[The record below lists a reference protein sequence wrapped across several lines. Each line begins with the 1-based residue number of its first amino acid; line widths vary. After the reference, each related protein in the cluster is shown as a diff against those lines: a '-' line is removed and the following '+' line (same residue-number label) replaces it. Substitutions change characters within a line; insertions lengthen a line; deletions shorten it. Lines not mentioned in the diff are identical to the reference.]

1 MKKNASI
8 KPDISFYYG
17 LPNQSAAGYFAFK
30 KYISAGKNLLY
41 LTAQDPELFEN
52 ALEEF
57 TSAQAVSLI
66 CFPEQKTGQMA
77 ALHALLSSGKKP
89 FALCAQYADWAAPLP
104 APQDFKANTFTVKR
118 GDTLRRGDLLD
129 ILQHR
134 GYTRED
140 YTEIPGQYA
149 VRGSVVDIF
158 PPGQNR
164 PLRLYFAGNRVETI
178 SSFDIDT
185 QNTKERKDEAVIV
198 PLAFEREPATLA
210 DYVQEAQYIFDE
222 PPQDF
227 DFTQYPGAA
236 VLTQLP
242 THTGANCNLKANIE
256 FNANFKLL
264 DAEAAS
270 LQRQGIQVT
279 ITCLNR
285 GELDRLSELMQ
296 DYEHLKNLPVKISPL
311 TQGFYSPDEKFAL
324 ITSSEILNRRYRA
337 SSVLK
342 HFDVQGAQKVRFK
355 ELRPGDYVV
364 HQNHGIGKYLGLEIM
379 DKEENPT
386 DCLII
391 EYRRGS
397 KLYVPMYDFKRVQKY
412 IGAGGKAPALSALG
426 GITWKEVKKRVK
438 EEAQK
443 TAKEILHMEALRQA
457 AGGEALPGDPRIEEE
472 FADSFPYVQ
481 TLGQTQAIEDVLR
494 DLSRNR
500 PMDRV
505 LVGDVGFGKTE
516 VAMRAA
522 LHTVMSGKQVM
533 MLAPTT
539 ILVDQHCKTFRK
551 RMAGFPVNIQM
562 LCRFQT
568 KREQKEIIQQIKDGV
583 CDIIIGTHRLLSKDI
598 GFKDLGLV
606 IIDEEH
612 RFGVKQKEKIKAKS
626 AGVHTLMLSATPIP
640 RTLNQSL
647 SALRDISLIDTPP
660 RGRTPIKTVVTA
672 WNNELAAAAITQEL
686 ARGGQIYY
694 VYNSVQSMESRYL
707 FLKRLVPQARICMAH
722 GQMKESDLEQ
732 TLWDFNN
739 GKYDILLAST
749 IIESGLDISNANTLI
764 VENAQNFGLAQLYQ
778 LRGRIGRGDKKA
790 YCYLFHPD
798 WLLRQTPA
806 PQENTYAQLLAMP
819 YKAPQ
824 EKDPTE
830 EAKKRLAALM
840 EFSDLGSGFKL
851 ALRDMEIRGAGELL
865 GVKQHGYVNEVGLSL
880 YCDLVANEVKK
891 LKGEPVKRQIRA
903 TVNLPLAAYI
913 PPDYLPDDSER
924 LKYYK
929 ELMSADEQRAQTI
942 LDKLADLAGP
952 VPPELQNLNRV
963 LQLSRRAGLIK
974 IYHVEFAYGAL
985 DLLFTNDFKMPP
997 DLPSRVLEKYGPQ
1010 VQFIKSR
1017 NGDGIRIRLS
1027 KEADPV
1033 TETER
1038 AISFFEN
1045 LLLSQNAIV

>member
-1 MKKNASI
+1 MTQKS
-8 KPDISFYYG
+8 PDVSFFYG
-17 LPNQSAAGYFAFK
+17 LPNQSAAGYFAAK
-30 KYISAGKNLLY
+30 KYLSENKNVLY
-41 LTAQDPELFEN
+41 LTADDPDGFAA

-57 TSAQAVSLI
+57 APGANILS
-66 CFPEQKTGQMA
+66 FPEQKTGQMA
-77 ALHALLSSGKKP
+77 ALHALLKGP
-89 FALCAQYADWAAPLP
+89 RPYAVAAQYADWGAPLP
-104 APQDFKANTFTVKR
+104 APQDFLSHTFTVKR
-118 GDTLRRGDLLD
+118 GDALRRADLID
-129 ILQHR
+129 ILLR
-134 GYTRED
+134 LGYARED
-140 YTEIPGQYA
+140 YTEIPGQFA
-149 VRGSVVDIF
+149 VRGSVVDLF
-158 PPGQNR
+158 VPGQTR

-178 SSFDIDT
+178 SLFDIDT
-185 QNTKERKDEAVIV
+185 QNTQSRADEAVIL
-198 PLAFEREPATLA
+198 PLKFDQEPAALA
-210 DYVQEAQYIFDE
+210 DYVKDAQYVFDE
-222 PPQDF
+222 PPKDF

-236 VLTQLP
+236 VLTLLP
-242 THTGANCNLKANIE
+242 THQGVNCNLKANIG
-256 FNANFKLL
+256 FNANFNLL

-270 LQRQGIQVT
+270 LQKQGMQVT
-279 ITCLNR
+279 VTCLNR

-296 DYEHLKNLPVKISPL
+296 DYQHLKNLPLKISPV

-324 ITSSEILNRRYRA
+324 ITSAEILNRRYRA

-342 HFDVQGAQKVRFK
+342 NFDVQGAQKVRFK

-426 GITWKEVKKRVK
+426 GAAWKDVKKRVK

-443 TAKEILHMEALRQA
+443 TAKEILRLEALRQA
-457 AGGEALPGDPRIEEE
+457 AGGAALSGDARIEEE
-472 FADSFPYVQ
+472 FADSFPFVQ
-481 TLGQTQAIEDVLR
+481 TPGQTQAIEDVLR

-500 PMDRV
+500 SMDRV

-516 VAMRAA
+516 VAMRGA
-522 LHTVMSGKQVM
+522 LHAAMSGKQVM
-533 MLAPTT
+533 MVVPTT
-539 ILVDQHCKTFRK
+539 LLAAQHYKTFAK
-551 RMAGFPVNIQM
+551 RMAGFPVNVQM
-562 LCRFQT
+562 LCRFQS
-568 KREQKEIIQQIKDGV
+568 KKEQKEIVRQVKDGV

-647 SALRDISLIDTPP
+647 SSLRDISLIDTPP

-707 FLKRLVPQARICMAH
+707 FLKRLVPEARICMAH
-722 GQMKESDLEQ
+722 GQMKESELEQ

-749 IIESGLDISNANTLI
+749 IIESGLDITNANTLI
-764 VENAQNFGLAQLYQ
+764 VENAHNFGLAQLYQ

-798 WLLRQTPA
+798 WLFKKA
-806 PQENTYAQLLAMP
+806 PEPDENTYKELLAMP
-819 YKAPQ
+819 YKAPA

-891 LKGEPVKRQIRA
+891 LKGEKVVRQIRA

-929 ELMSADEQRAQTI
+929 ELMAADEARAKQI

-952 VPPELQNLNRV
+952 VPPELINLNRV

-974 IYHVEFAYGAL
+974 IYHVEYAYGAL
-985 DLLFTNDFKMPP
+985 DLLFTSDFKMPA
-997 DLPSRVLEKYGPQ
+997 DLPARVLAAYGPR
-1010 VQFIKSR
+1010 VHFIKSK
-1017 NGDGIRIRLS
+1017 NGDGVRLDVP
-1027 KEADPV
+1027 KGADPV
-1033 TETER
+1033 QEAQNALR
-1038 AISFFEN
+1038 FFESI
-1045 LLLSQNAIV
+1045 LKPQNAIV